1 MATAQTLEPE
11 TTDSRSTEPPLDV
24 RKVVAD
30 FDQASRSVR
39 IPLRLRVMYWLYYIA
54 LAHRGK
60 SVYSSTM
67 DAQYEPGFLLRGYQ
81 KYCGLINRRFEQLPA
96 QAKPIEVP
104 AFRSDQLAEGDMAFL
119 IKSRIPFVLRGAA
132 KDSAMGRWDLDYL
145 DRVAGDCEV
154 PVNAALDKPSEDYS
168 LPTKS
173 HHYYDFHMGK
183 VREVTDSIRAG
194 GNLRLTVAEDIMHE
208 GGDRLLNDV
217 DVPFW
222 ETLTGWDKNQSHWLR
237 SKLFVGKVFSTLLL
251 VQPQDSYSLWH
262 TEPGD
267 AFFALS
273 KGSKTWTMA
282 HPLYTAPMLPRIKK
296 TTNYT
301 GSNID
306 SRESNSVLK
315 QRGFG
320 AYLAVPKVAIRIEAG
335 DMLRVPNLWWH
346 TVETHPGDYT
356 VAVTMRIEPGPNLV
370 APGFLCMGL
379 LDKQAKAVA
388 RAYLKHGRIS
398 DNLIGQPRKSRSANE
413 SPA

>member
-1 MATAQTLEPE
+1 MATAQTLEPG
-11 TTDSRSTEPPLDV
+11 TTTSRQTQPKLDV
-24 RKVVAD
+24 RKVVAE
-30 FDQASRSVR
+30 FERASRAVR
-39 IPLRLRVMYWLYYIA
+39 IPFRLRFMYWLYCIS

-60 SVYSSTM
+60 PVYSSTL
-67 DAQYEPGFLLRGYQ
+67 DAQYESGFLLRGYQ
-81 KYCGLINRRFEQLPA
+81 KYCGLINRRFEQLPPQA
-96 QAKPIEVP
+96 QPIDVP
-104 AFRSDQLAEGDMAFL
+104 AFPSDQLSRQDIAFL
-119 IKSRIPFVLRGAA
+119 TKRRIPFVLRGAA
-132 KDSAMGRWDLDYL
+132 KDSEMSKWDLDYL
-145 DRVAGDCEV
+145 DQVAGDCKV
-154 PVNAALDKPSEDYS
+154 PINAAKDEPSADPN

-173 HHYYDFHMGK
+173 HNYYDFHMGK
-183 VREVTDSIRAG
+183 LREVTDSIRAG

-208 GGDRLLNDV
+208 QGDRLLKDV
-217 DVPFW
+217 DVPYW
-222 ETLTGWDKNQSHWLR
+222 ETMTGWDENQFHWLR

-273 KGSKTWTMA
+273 RGSKTWTMA

-306 SRESNSVLK
+306 IRESNASLK

-335 DMLRVPNLWWH
+335 DMLRVPHLWWH

-356 VAVTMRIEPGPNLV
+356 VAVTMRIEPGPSLE
-370 APGFLCMGL
+370 APGFLCLGL
-379 LDKQAKAVA
+379 LDKQAKAA
-388 RAYLKHGRIS
+388 AKAFLKDGRIS
-398 DNLIGQPRKSRSANE
+398 DKLIGQPRNSRSAT
-413 SPA
+413 